1 MSKAKEFP
9 REVASRQQKG
19 WQLRSRT
26 PQTTPRAGD
35 CKQAQSERQMGA
47 DQSGKG
53 QVIECVSSK
62 DSGFYFEGDGLLRHQ
77 RVFEQRCGTTC
88 LRFNR
93 IALVSVWRIN

>member
-62 DSGFYFEGDGLLRHQ
+62 DSGFYLREMGFSDI
-77 RVFEQRCGTTC
+77 RGFLSRGVAPLACVLTGSLWFLCGE
-88 LRFNR
+88 
-93 IALVSVWRIN
+93 